1 MARPYL
7 TKENELKVNEENLDY
22 LIESPW
28 KAVIESFC
36 ETPTNYHRELTTEL
50 VLSEAI
56 EKPIERQTRYDQM
69 QVATILKNLGYEK
82 SVEEVGVVANGSTFE
97 TRSVS

>member
-1 MARPYL
+1 M
-7 TKENELKVNEENLDY
+7 
-22 LIESPW
+22 
-28 KAVIESFC
+28 
-36 ETPTNYHRELTTEL
+36 
-50 VLSEAI
+50 LSEAI

-97 TRSVS
+97 TRNVS